1 MSVAVQP
8 DTNAAIDFL
17 RRWAPEGPW
26 ALTSIRPDRKAIDT
40 RTFYPTDEDA
50 ARRWLGEY
58 NGQRNIYFHVNPPL
72 RDITKK
78 AEREDIKSVDWL
90 HVDIDPRAGE
100 DLEEER
106 QRALSLLTSRL
117 PAGVPAPTVVVFSGG
132 GYQGFWKLEQP
143 IPVNGDLDK
152 AEDAKRYNQ
161 QLEVLF
167 GADNCHNIDRIM
179 RLPGTVNIPDE
190 RKAKKGRVPTL
201 ATLVSFD
208 EELVYPLS
216 QFTPAPAVQM
226 REEGGFAGGGRE
238 PIVKVSGNV
247 ERLNDVN
254 ELDQWGVPDRVKVII
269 VQGRHPDE
277 IKAGDNSRSAWVF
290 DCVCQL
296 VRAEVPDDVIFS
308 VLTDPDFGI
317 SESIIEKGSNGAKYA
332 IRQIERA
339 REYAID
345 PWLQKLNERF
355 AVIGNIGGKCRV
367 VEEVVDH
374 ALNRTR
380 LTRQSFDDF
389 RNRHM
394 NQYVQVGVDE
404 KSGMP
409 KMKAVGGWWLGHPQ
423 RRQFDT
429 IVFAPGREITGA
441 YNMWKGFAVT
451 ARPGDCQLFL
461 DHLLENVCN
470 GDEAIYR
477 YLMGWLARMVQHPD
491 SPGEV
496 AVVMRGGK
504 GTGKSFAAK
513 VIGSLLGRHFLHVSN
528 PSHLVGNFNSHLRDV
543 VLLFADEA
551 FYAGDKKHA
560 SILKTLITED
570 TLQIEAKGVDVETAP
585 NYVHL
590 IMASNDEH
598 VVPASGDER
607 RFLVLDVGKEQQ
619 QKSAYFRA
627 IADQMDNGGREAL
640 LHLLLTY
647 DLSEF
652 DVRQVPQTDA
662 LKDQKDLSLSPEQD
676 WWLNKLN
683 DGSLFS
689 DQDEWPNEVRKE
701 LLVDDYI
708 EHTRRWMIN
717 RRGNQTA
724 LGKFLKRVV
733 PKLDVIQQMAC
744 WDEPAGDGFMR
755 KVEKRAYFWLLPSL
769 DECRERWEDIHGTRT
784 WPKPKQG
791 ELKVDGKGKPK
802 GDSQEPPF

>member
-1 MSVAVQP
+1 MSLTVSP
-8 DTNAAIDFL
+8 DSGAAIDFL
-17 RRWAPEGPW
+17 LRWTPEGPW
-26 ALTSIRPDRKAIDT
+26 ALTAIRPDRKAIDT
-40 RTFYPTDEDA
+40 RTFYPKDEHA
-50 ARRWLGEY
+50 ARKWLHEY
-58 NGQRNIYFHVNPPL
+58 NGHRNIYFHVNPPM

-100 DLEEER
+100 DLAEER
-106 QRALSLLTSRL
+106 QRALNLLTSKL
-117 PAGVPAPTVVVFSGG
+117 PAGVPEPTVVVFSGG
-132 GYQGFWKLEQP
+132 GYQGFWKLEEP
-143 IPVNGDLDK
+143 IQVNGDIDR

-179 RLPGTVNIPDE
+179 RLPGTVNMPDE
-190 RKAKKGRVPTL
+190 KKAKKGRTPTL

-208 EELVYPLS
+208 DTLVYPLS
-216 QFTPAPAVQM
+216 RFTPAPAVQM
-226 REEGGFAGGGRE
+226 RDESGFTGGGG

-247 ERLNDVN
+247 ERLGDVN

-277 IKAGDNSRSAWVF
+277 VKVGDNSRSAWVF

-308 VLTDPDFGI
+308 ILTDPDFGI
-317 SESIIEKGSNGAKYA
+317 SESVIEKGSNASKYA

-367 VEEVVDH
+367 VEEVIDH
-374 ALNRTR
+374 SLNRTR

-389 RNRHM
+389 RNRFM

-423 RRQFDT
+423 RRQYDT
-429 IVFAPGREITGA
+429 IVFAPGREVSGA

-451 ARPGDCQLFL
+451 ARPGDCSMFL
-461 DHLLENVCN
+461 DHLRDNVCQGN
-470 GDEAIYR
+470 EAHFQ
-477 YLMGWLARMVQHPD
+477 YLLGWLARMVQHPD

-496 AVVMRGGK
+496 AVVLRGGK
-504 GTGKSFAAK
+504 GTGKSFAARQF
-513 VIGSLLGRHFLHVSN
+513 GALLGRHFLHVSN

-590 IMASNDEH
+590 VMASNDEH

-607 RFLVLDVGKEQQ
+607 RFFVLDVGQGKQQ
-619 QKSAYFRA
+619 QSAYFKA
-627 IADQMDNGGREAL
+627 IAEQMDNGGREAL
-640 LHLLLTY
+640 LHMLLTY
-647 DLSEF
+647 DLSDF
-652 DVRQVPQTDA
+652 DVRAVPQTDA
-662 LKDQKDLSLSPEQD
+662 LKDQKDLSLTPEQD
-676 WWLNKLN
+676 WWLNKLQ
-683 DGSLFS
+683 DGSLFA
-689 DQDEWPNEVRKE
+689 DQDEWPDEVRKE

-708 EHTRRWMIN
+708 EHTKRWMVT

-724 LGKFLKRVV
+724 LGKFLSRVC
-733 PKLDVIQQMAC
+733 PRLDVIQKLAT

-755 KVEKRAYFWLLPSL
+755 KVEKRAYFWLLPDL
-769 DECRERWEDIHGTRT
+769 DECRGQWDVVHGERS
-784 WPKPKQG
+784 WPMPKQG
-791 ELKVDGKGKPK
+791 ELVEGRDRKR
-802 GDSQEPPF
+802 ETPF